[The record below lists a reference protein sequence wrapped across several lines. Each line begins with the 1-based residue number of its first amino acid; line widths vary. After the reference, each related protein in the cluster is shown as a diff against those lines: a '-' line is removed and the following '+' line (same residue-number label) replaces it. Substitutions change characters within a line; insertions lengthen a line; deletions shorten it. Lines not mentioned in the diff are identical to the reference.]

1 MTRRTEIGSRVM
13 GVVHQDVRRSL
24 IEALPGLVAVGVLV
38 WWSTDQ
44 GGYFQKTFYPGTVL
58 LLGVLVATAIGTPQS
73 FRGLPR
79 AGQVALGALAAFTA
93 WSFLSI
99 TWADAPGP
107 AWDAA
112 NRTLLY
118 LILFEL
124 LSRATAGRLTR
135 RLILGAWT
143 LSIIVLGVVVL
154 LKLPSVLNADVTLF
168 RPGLEQP
175 LGYSNANAALF
186 LMAMWPSITLAAS
199 FGVTPW
205 LRGVF
210 AAGVVVLA
218 ETSLLSES
226 RGSVVACG
234 VVLVVLFAVVPRRV
248 RTFLTLIPPAIAIAV
263 TTPHTLHIA
272 NLVGD
277 DPSATSQLGDVA
289 APVLI
294 AAVVAGIVVALAGE
308 LEDRRPPSE
317 ELSRAG
323 SRIAAIAMALIV
335 LGGLAAGLAV
345 AGNPSHRVHNAWHE
359 FKQVGAPDQ
368 TAPSG
373 HLSAGFGGARYDY
386 YRVAIDVWKDHPL
399 AGVGAGNFSED
410 YIQRGRVG
418 ERPTSPHSIE
428 FGTLVETGLIGA
440 ALLLIAF
447 AAATVAAVTAARH
460 SGRFSRAV
468 AAGGLLTFVYW
479 FVQSSADWLW
489 EFPALGGAA
498 FAFLGL
504 AVGSAARRELVPV
517 RRETGVAAAVAGGVL
532 AVAAFLSLLAPWASD
547 IEVRRAAASW
557 QKYPDAAFQQL
568 DKAADYNGLSE
579 RPGLLAG
586 AIAVQLGRNDRA
598 RTAFEQ
604 VLDRDPRNLTA
615 TISLASLASHDG
627 HRAEALRL
635 LRHALVLA
643 PDDQTATTE
652 LSLARKGR
660 LDPKQVAQD
669 LVNNAAA
676 RVH

>member
-1 MTRRTEIGSRVM
+1 M

-24 IEALPGLVAVGVLV
+24 IEALPALAAVAVLV

-58 LLGVLVATAIGTPQS
+58 LLGLLVATAIGAPES

-79 AGQVALGALAAFTA
+79 VGQVALAAFALFTA

-112 NRTLLY
+112 NRSLLY
-118 LILFEL
+118 LILFTL
-124 LSRATAGRLTR
+124 FSRATRGRITR
-135 RLILGAWT
+135 RLVLGAWT
-143 LSIIVLGVVVL
+143 LAIIVLAVVVL
-154 LKLPSVLNADVTLF
+154 LKLPAVLNADTTLF

-186 LMAMWPSITLAAS
+186 LMAMWPAVTLAAS

-210 AAGVVVLA
+210 AAGIVVLA

-226 RGSVVACG
+226 RGSVVAAG
-234 VVLVVLFAVVPRRV
+234 VVLVVLFVVVPRRV
-248 RTFLTLIPPAIAIAV
+248 RTFLTLIPPAIAIAA

-277 DPSATSQLGDVA
+277 DPTATSQLGDVA

-294 AAVVAGIVVALAGE
+294 AAVVAGIIVALAGE

-317 ELSRAG
+317 AVSRAG
-323 SRIAAIAMALIV
+323 SRIVAIAMALIV

-345 AGNPSHRVHNAWHE
+345 AGNPSHRISNAWHE
-359 FKQVGAPDQ
+359 FKQVGAPNPN
-368 TAPSG
+368 APG

-386 YRVAIDVWKDHPL
+386 YRVALDVWKEHPVE
-399 AGVGAGNFSED
+399 GIGAGNFSED

-418 ERPTSPHSIE
+418 ERPTSPHSVE

-440 ALLLIAF
+440 LLLLVAF
-447 AAATVAAVTAARH
+447 VAAVIGAVTAARR
-460 SGRFSRAV
+460 SSRFSRTV

-498 FAFLGL
+498 FALLGL
-504 AVGSAARRELVPV
+504 AVGSGARRQVV
-517 RRETGVAAAVAGGVL
+517 AMRREVGIPAAVAAGVL
-532 AVAAFLSLLAPWASD
+532 AVAAFVSLLGPWASD
-547 IEVRRAAASW
+547 IEVRRAGDSW
-557 QKYPDAAFQQL
+557 TKYPDAAFRQL

-586 AIAVQLGRNDRA
+586 AIAIQLGRYDKA

-627 HRAEALRL
+627 QRAAALRL
-635 LRHALVLA
+635 LRHALLLA
-643 PDDQTATTE
+643 PGDQTATTE
-652 LSLARKGR
+652 IALARKQR
-660 LDPKQVAQD
+660 LNPKQVAQD
-669 LVNNAAA
+669 IVNNAAA

>member
-1 MTRRTEIGSRVM
+1 MTRRTWIGSRVM
-13 GVVHQDVRRSL
+13 AVVHQDARRSL
-24 IEALPGLVAVGVLV
+24 VDALPGLAGVAVLV

-44 GGYFQKTFYPGTVL
+44 GGYFQKTFYPGTAL
-58 LLGVLVATAIGTPQS
+58 LLGVLVATAIGAPET

-79 AGQVALGALAAFTA
+79 VGQVALGALVLFTA

-99 TWADAPGP
+99 SWADAPGP

-112 NRTLLY
+112 NRSLLY
-118 LILFEL
+118 LILFTL
-124 LSRATAGRLTR
+124 FSRNTRGSLTR
-135 RLILGAWT
+135 RLVLGAWT
-143 LSIIVLGVVVL
+143 LAIIVLAVVVL
-154 LKLPSVLNADVTLF
+154 LKLPDVLNANVTLF
-168 RPGLEQP
+168 APGLEQP

-186 LMAMWPSITLAAS
+186 LMAMWPAVTLASS
-199 FGVTPW
+199 FGITPW
-205 LRGVF
+205 LRGIF
-210 AAGVVVLA
+210 TAGVVVLA

-226 RGSVVACG
+226 RGSVVAAG
-234 VVLVVLFAVVPRRV
+234 IVLVVLFVVVPRRV

-272 NLVGD
+272 NLAGD
-277 DPSATSQLGDVA
+277 NPSATSQLGDVA

-294 AAVVAGIVVALAGE
+294 AAVVAGLIVAIAGE

-317 ELSRAG
+317 AVSRVG
-323 SRIAAIAMALIV
+323 TRIVAIAMALIV
-335 LGGLAAGLAV
+335 IGGIAGGLAV
-345 AGNPSHRVHNAWHE
+345 AGNPVDRVDNAWHE

-386 YRVAIDVWKDHPL
+386 YRVALDVFKEHPL
-399 AGVGAGNFSED
+399 AGIGAGNFSED

-418 ERPTSPHSIE
+418 ERPTSPHSLE
-428 FGTLVETGLIGA
+428 FGTLVETGLVGA
-440 ALLLIAF
+440 ALLL
-447 AAATVAAVTAARH
+447 AAMAAGLIGAAGAARR

-504 AVGSAARRELVPV
+504 AVGAAGRRAFAPARREVAIPAA
-517 RRETGVAAAVAGGVL
+517 VAAAVL

-547 IEVRRAAASW
+547 VEVRRAADSW
-557 QKYPDAAFQQL
+557 ATYPDAAFRQL
-568 DKAADYNGLSE
+568 DKAADYNRLSE

-586 AIAVQLGRNDRA
+586 AIAIQLRRYNQA

-615 TISLASLASHDG
+615 TISLAALESRDR
-627 HRAEALRL
+627 HRAKALAL
-635 LRHALVLA
+635 LRHALELA
-643 PDDQTATTE
+643 PADQTATTE
-652 LSLARKGR
+652 LAAARKGR
-660 LDPKQVAQD
+660 LDPQQVARD
-669 LVNNAAA
+669 LVANAAA